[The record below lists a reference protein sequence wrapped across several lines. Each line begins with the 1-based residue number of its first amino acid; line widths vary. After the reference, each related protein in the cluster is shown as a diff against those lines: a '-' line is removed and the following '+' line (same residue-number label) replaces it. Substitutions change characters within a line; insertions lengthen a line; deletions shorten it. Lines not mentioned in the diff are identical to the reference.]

1 MMSVHRGERMR
12 ETTAEL
18 TIRPAGR
25 SDRLAICSLLQQ
37 AWHSA
42 GGARW
47 EQLDALG
54 LGCAALVAQRG
65 TQTVAFC
72 LFDLRAAPVASLSAV
87 AVADREQVSEAWRE
101 LWPTAE
107 RYLASRAVQSVHY
120 VGEAPWLLEA
130 LTQQGFRQVTTLVS
144 FEKIQDGPSWTAPAP
159 ARLRAM
165 RAEDLDALAEIDAA
179 CFPPTWRYPRS
190 MLAASLQPA
199 ARLVAAE
206 VDRRLV
212 GYQLSVQEGNEAQII
227 RLAVIPEYR
236 RRGIASQLV
245 ADALATFRRGRVRRV
260 ALNTQSDNVAAQRLY
275 ERFGFQRTG
284 EELPVLEKMVS
295 SQ

>member
-1 MMSVHRGERMR
+1 MSVRRGGRMR

-18 TIRPAGR
+18 TIQPATR

-54 LGCAALVAQRG
+54 VGCAALVARRG
-65 TQTVAFC
+65 PQTVAFC
-72 LFDLRAAPVASLSAV
+72 LFDLRAAPVANLSAV
-87 AVADREQVSEAWRE
+87 AVADREEVSEAWRE
-101 LWPTAE
+101 LWPAAE
-107 RYLASRAVQSVHY
+107 RYLAERAVESVHY

-130 LTQQGFRQVTTLVS
+130 LTQEGFRQVTTLVS
-144 FEKIQDGPSWTAPAP
+144 YEKIQDGPPWAGPAT
-159 ARLRAM
+159 ARLRAV
-165 RAEDLDALAEIDAA
+165 RDEDLDAVDAIDAA
-179 CFPPTWRYPRS
+179 CFPPIWRYPRPMLVAS
-190 MLAASLQPA
+190 MRPT
-199 ARLVAAE
+199 ARMVAAE
-206 VDRRLV
+206 VERRLV
-212 GYQLSVQEGNEAQII
+212 GYQLSLQEGNEAQII

-236 RRGIASQLV
+236 RRGIASQLL

-260 ALNTQSDNVAAQRLY
+260 LLNTQSDNIPAQRLY

-284 EELPVLEKMVS
+284 EELPVLEKTVS
-295 SQ
+295 GG

>member
-1 MMSVHRGERMR
+1 MR

-18 TIRPAGR
+18 TIQPATR

-54 LGCAALVAQRG
+54 LGCAALVARRG
-65 TQTVAFC
+65 AQTVAFC
-72 LFDLRAAPVASLSAV
+72 LFDLRAAPVANLSAV
-87 AVADREQVSEAWRE
+87 AVADREEVSQAWSE
-101 LWPTAE
+101 LWPAAE
-107 RYLASRAVQSVHY
+107 RYLADREVASVYY

-130 LTQQGFRQVTTLVS
+130 LAQHGFRHVSTLVGY
-144 FEKIQDGPSWTAPAP
+144 ERMQDAPPLAVP
-159 ARLRAM
+159 ATARLRAV
-165 RAEDLDALAEIDAA
+165 RDDDLDAVAAVDEA
-179 CFPPTWRYPRS
+179 CFPPIWRYPRA
-190 MLAASLQPA
+190 MLAASMRPT
-199 ARLVAAE
+199 ARMVAAE
-206 VDRRLV
+206 LDRRLV
-212 GYQLSVQEGNEAQII
+212 GYQLSMQEGNEAQII

-236 RRGIASQLV
+236 RRGIASQLM

-260 ALNTQSDNVAAQRLY
+260 ALNTQSDNAAAQRLY

-284 EELPVLEKMVS
+284 EELPVLEKIVR